1 VSCLVKNKLVNFM
14 NLSRIQPIKYIF
26 ETSHNF
32 YMVYKHIP
40 NYFNFENLSSE
51 KVSSEQMILKILTE
65 IINIELELNK
75 NGLVTNNLN
84 TENYYIRLDSQN
96 KKLKI
101 LLLNLSSV
109 EKLSKNVVAKNKNF
123 IENIVNLAEILFNDL
138 QANRADT

>member
-1 VSCLVKNKLVNFM
+1 M

-40 NYFNFENLSSE
+40 NYFNFENLGSE

-84 TENYYIRLDSQN
+84 TENYFIRLDSQN